1 MANLPTNARRCRF
14 DPWVRK
20 IPWSRKWQPTP
31 LFLPWKSHGFP
42 VYGVSRIR
50 HSWART
56 HTPIHNWQQGTRN
69 LTLWYKGNALEI
81 NKSPQ
86 LLELCL
92 SGKTYIKM
100 SSTVLT
106 QILDS
111 PIAGQR
117 QWWWPAILLMVYY
130 CMSFDFLNQHWLWN
144 YWSRIHRGFNTSL
157 FEHQVVYF
165 SLSRINTVKIGI
177 LLRCELWI
185 QLVLMQFLINLKSKG
200 RLFGMFRYFQN
211 LFPRPKELSFICMN
225 FLKRLLL
232 L

>member
-1 MANLPTNARRCRF
+1 MATHSIILALG
-14 DPWVRK
+14 
-20 IPWSRKWQPTP
+20 IPWISWWAT
-31 LFLPWKSHGFP
+31 
-42 VYGVSRIR
+42 VCGVARIR

-56 HTPIHNWQQGTRN
+56 HTPTHNWQGTRN
-69 LTLWYKGNALEI
+69 LTLWYKGNVLEI

-86 LLELCL
+86 LLELRL

-111 PIAGQR
+111 PIAGQG
-117 QWWWPAILLMVYY
+117 QWWWPAILLMVCYWI
-130 CMSFDFLNQHWLWN
+130 SFGFLNQHWFWN
-144 YWSRIHRGFNTSL
+144 YWSHIHRGFNTSL

-185 QLVLMQFLINLKSKG
+185 QLVLMQFLINLKSK
-200 RLFGMFRYFQN
+200 
-211 LFPRPKELSFICMN
+211 
-225 FLKRLLL
+225 
-232 L
+232 